1 MNRAKE
7 ILEFGKILEKLSECA
22 VSEKVKAQALKL
34 DMILNEKILKDKIK
48 ETTEAR
54 KIMDSIGMPPI
65 SSMQDI
71 EKIIKE
77 IEIGTMLEPEMLVLV
92 ASFAKGTRQMKRYL
106 QRAEY
111 LDLEL
116 AFYGRGFYLME
127 ELEEEIDRSIRGNQV
142 DSEASPTLRSIRR
155 NIELKRESMKAKLE
169 HIIQAKKEYLADTYI
184 MNRNGHY
191 VIAVKKE
198 YKNQVPG
205 QCLDTSRTGSTVF
218 IEPSALGRIQE
229 ELALLEIEESN
240 EVRRIL
246 YTLTND
252 VEAYL
257 SEIKSNMEMMEAL
270 DFAFAKGKL
279 SLEMKA
285 RKVEIGTDRHIVI
298 RQGKHPLLPS
308 NKCVPLDFEIGK
320 NETGIVITGPNT
332 GGKTVALKTVG
343 LLSMMVQCGLH
354 VPVGEGS
361 IFTMNNQIL
370 CDIGDGQSIEESLST
385 FSAHIKSTT
394 EILQLATEDSLILL
408 DEMGSGTD
416 PKEGMGIAIAILE
429 ALRAKGCLFLATTH
443 YPEVKT
449 YALETE
455 GLQNACMQFDKETLM
470 PLYTL
475 KIGEVGESCALY
487 IAEKLGFP
495 MNLLDIARTYIYD
508 EGSYEETEK
517 VRRNKQQI
525 SIGQN
530 QSTVETN
537 KRNIA
542 LQASKKKDM
551 KEKHIKQSNLDF
563 NEATKQSVSAPKI
576 IREKKAKPANKEST
590 FTIGDS
596 VLVFPQKEKGIV
608 FALENKEGEVGVQIK
623 GRKKW
628 INKKRIKLLVPAS
641 QLYPED
647 YDFSIIFDSVENR
660 KARHNMGRKQTAQV
674 AYYESEEEARWGASH

>member
-1 MNRAKE
+1 MNKAKE
-7 ILEFGKILEKLSECA
+7 ILEFGKILERLSTCA
-22 VSEKVKAQALKL
+22 VSEKVKAQALGL
-34 DMILNEKILKDKIK
+34 EMILNEKILKDKIR

-77 IEIGTMLEPEMLVLV
+77 VEIGTMLEPEMLVLV
-92 ASFAKGTRQMKRYL
+92 ASFAKGTKQMKRYL

-111 LDLEL
+111 LDCEL
-116 AFYGRGFYLME
+116 AFYGRGFYTME
-127 ELEEEIDRSIRGNQV
+127 ELEEEIDRSIRAGQV

-155 NIELKRESMKAKLE
+155 NIEIKKEGMKAKLE
-169 HIIQAKKEYLADTYI
+169 QIIKAKKEYLADTYI

-191 VIAVKKE
+191 VLAVKKE

-218 IEPSALGRIQE
+218 IEPSVLGKIQE

-246 YTLTND
+246 YTLTSD

-285 RKVEIGTDRHIVI
+285 RKVQIGTERHIVI
-298 RQGKHPLLPS
+298 HQGRHPLLLPS
-308 NKCVPLDFEIGK
+308 QCVPLDFEMGK
-320 NETGIVITGPNT
+320 SERGIVITGPNT

-343 LLSMMVQCGLH
+343 LLSMMAQCGLH
-354 VPVGEGS
+354 VPVGDGS
-361 IFTMNNQIL
+361 VFTMNNQIL

-385 FSAHIKSTT
+385 FSAHIKSTA
-394 EILQLATEDSLILL
+394 EILELATDDSLILL

-429 ALRAKGCLFLATTH
+429 ALREKGCLFLATTH

-475 KIGEVGESCALY
+475 KIGEVGDSCALY

-495 MNLLDIARTYIYD
+495 VALLDIAKHYIYSQPSTELD
-508 EGSYEETEK
+508 STKYYIDNQPSKGQIGKNKQYEGSSNRVDK
-517 VRRNKQQI
+517 VQDKRIIKDKKT
-525 SIGQN
+525 N
-530 QSTVETN
+530 QLSTVP
-537 KRNIA
+537 KLI
-542 LQASKKKDM
+542 
-551 KEKHIKQSNLDF
+551 KEKKV
-563 NEATKQSVSAPKI
+563 TYSA
-576 IREKKAKPANKEST
+576 KETS
-590 FTIGDS
+590 FTMGDS
-596 VLVFPQKEKGIV
+596 VLVFPQKEKGII
-608 FALENKEGEVGVQIK
+608 FAIETKDGQVGVQIK

-628 INKKRIKLLVPAS
+628 INKKRVKLLVPAS
-641 QLYPED
+641 QLYPEG
-647 YDFSIIFDSVENR
+647 YDFSIIFESVANR
-660 KARHNMGRKQTAQV
+660 KAKHTMGRKQTEQV
-674 AYYESEEEARWGASH
+674 AYYENEEEAKWGQSRR